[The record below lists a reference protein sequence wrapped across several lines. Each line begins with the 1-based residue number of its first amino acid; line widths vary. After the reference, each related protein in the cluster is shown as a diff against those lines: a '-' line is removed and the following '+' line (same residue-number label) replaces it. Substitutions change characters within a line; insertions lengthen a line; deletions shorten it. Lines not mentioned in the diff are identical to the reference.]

1 MLKKI
6 FPKLFKKDEIFFKVG
21 LFLLP
26 SAFSFASI
34 FILISLLIQT
44 FKRRNLFFQD
54 FYNQILFSIS
64 SLMIISCIMQNLI
77 FDKTYG
83 FVIEKHVTWIG
94 LFNWI
99 TFFWIFWA
107 AQGFFKT

>member
-1 MLKKI
+1 MLEKYSS
-6 FPKLFKKDEIFFKVG
+6 KLIKKDEIFFRVG

-26 SAFSFASI
+26 SAFSFAAI

-44 FKRRNLFFQD
+44 FKKKKLFIKD
-54 FYNQILFSIS
+54 FYNQILFFIS
-64 SLMIISCIMQNLI
+64 SLMILSCIVQNLI

-83 FVIEKHVTWIG
+83 FLIEKHVTWIG

-99 TFFWIFWA
+99 TFFWIFII
-107 AQGFFKT
+107 F